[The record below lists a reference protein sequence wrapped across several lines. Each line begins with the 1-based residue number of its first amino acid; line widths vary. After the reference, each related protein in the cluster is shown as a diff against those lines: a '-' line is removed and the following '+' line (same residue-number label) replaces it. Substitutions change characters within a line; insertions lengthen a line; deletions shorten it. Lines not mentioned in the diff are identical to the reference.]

1 MRIFDRSQSELH
13 VSRTEIIDECQYG
26 LRLLTQDTRLHPF
39 MGLDLQL
46 EGSVLIPRAETEL
59 LARHSIA
66 LLCEAGG
73 EEPLVID
80 MCCGSGNLGLA
91 IATAVPGARVLAAD
105 LTDDAVQTATNNA
118 LRLGLS
124 CRVVVRQGDLFSALE
139 ADKAEG
145 RAAMIVCNP
154 PYISTARLAGKSA
167 HLLEQEP
174 REAFDG
180 GPYGVSILQRVVREA
195 AAFLK
200 PGGLLL
206 FEFGVGQE
214 RQAAALL
221 ARTRAYD
228 ILDFAADETDQPRV
242 AIARLRDNSA

>member
-13 VSRTEIIDECQYG
+13 ASRTEIIDECQYG

-46 EGSVLIPRAETEL
+46 EGSVLIPRTETEL
-59 LARHSIA
+59 LARHAIA

-91 IATAVPGARVLAAD
+91 IATAVPGAKVIAAD
-105 LTDDAVQTATNNA
+105 LTDDAVQTATANA
-118 LRLGLS
+118 QRLGLS
-124 CRVVVRQGDLFSALE
+124 DRVTVRQGDLFSALE
-139 ADKAEG
+139 ADNAEG